1 MFEHASI
8 KWLKMAKFSVLQF
21 YRLEAQHRS
30 HSAKIKVRELLSFWR
45 LWEESASVPFPSL
58 RLFTFLYSWTASFIF
73 RGRNIVLVV
82 YSMERC
88 SDFQDL
94 FEHIIICSWIIK
106 NNVSTL
112 RSLTLITLAK
122 YLYIKTTCILH
133 QICITCKKEA
143 ESSQALIS
151 AEPPDGRSLD
161 H

>member
-21 YRLEAQHRS
+21 YRLEVQHRS
-30 HSAKIKVRELLSFWR
+30 HSGKIKVRELLSFWR

-73 RGRNIVLVV
+73 RGRNIVLV

-94 FEHIIICSWIIK
+94 FEHIIIYSWIIK

-112 RSLTLITLAK
+112 RSLTINHICK
-122 YLYIKTTCILH
+122 IPLH
-133 QICITCKKEA
+133 VRECTQG
-143 ESSQALIS
+143 SR
-151 AEPPDGRSLD
+151 D
-161 H
+161 